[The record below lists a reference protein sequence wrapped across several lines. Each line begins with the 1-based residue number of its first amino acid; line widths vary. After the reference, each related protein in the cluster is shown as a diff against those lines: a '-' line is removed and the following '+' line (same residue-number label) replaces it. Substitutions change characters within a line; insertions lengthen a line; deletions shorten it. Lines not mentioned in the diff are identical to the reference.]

1 MIILPRSCETV
12 SIDLR
17 WAIPK
22 GFYGKI
28 YPHSSFVKNVIT
40 VDAGLIDSDYRGII
54 EILFANHSNKAF
66 TMQTGDKSLKLFSL
80 NSLML
85 NLRK

>member
-28 YPHSSFVKNVIT
+28 YPHSRFVKNVIT

-54 EILFANHSNKAF
+54 EILLVNHSNKAF